1 MEEPQCGMASEERWD
16 CADSS
21 AIDNQK
27 SAMIMS
33 VSDETILS
41 DDFLRQITATGEVD
55 ILVGVPTLNNQGTI
69 ARVVSAIRVG
79 FVKYFP
85 RERTALLTVDGGSKD
100 GTQEIV
106 KGAAAPD
113 FRAFLASSP
122 LRTMQTLT
130 TSYGTLQGKGG
141 ALHIILAAAELLR
154 AKACAIVSP
163 DLESLTPQWI
173 EALTRPIYREG
184 FDFLAP
190 IYQRH
195 RFDGLLIGHVLSP
208 LVAAA
213 YGCEIEEPL
222 GGELAF
228 SGRLAS
234 HYLSQDM
241 WQLDLLRTAPEMWMV
256 TTALVGEYRVCQAFL
271 GPKVHSANPAGP
283 DLAITVQQVV
293 GALFGC
299 LEAHQS
305 AWLTREAVRTVPAF
319 GFQYDLDLPPIR
331 VNRKRMLNTF
341 LKGVAELASIL
352 EPALSPPTLQQI
364 REIAEIGGEGPS
376 FPDDLWVKTVY
387 EFAGAFHRS
396 VINRDH
402 LLQALTPLYL
412 GRINSFLSENHR
424 SSAAGA
430 RERIKKLRS
439 QFENLK
445 PYLVERWNAQT

>member
-1 MEEPQCGMASEERWD
+1 MAVTDQSLL
-16 CADSS
+16 
-21 AIDNQK
+21 
-27 SAMIMS
+27 
-33 VSDETILS
+33 T
-41 DDFLRQITATGEVD
+41 DDFLRQITAAGEVD
-55 ILVGVPTLNNQGTI
+55 ILVGVPTLNNHDTI

-85 RERTALLTVDGGSKD
+85 RERAALINVDGGSKD
-100 GTQEIV
+100 GTPEIISST
-106 KGAAAPD
+106 ADPD

-122 LRTMQTLT
+122 LRTMHTLT
-130 TSYGTLQGKGG
+130 TSYGAMQGKGG
-141 ALHIILAAAELLR
+141 ALHVILAAAELLR
-154 AKACAIVSP
+154 AKVCAIVSP
-163 DLESLTPQWI
+163 DLESLTPEWI

-184 FDFLAP
+184 YDLLAP

-195 RFDGLLIGHVLSP
+195 RFDGLLISHILSP

-234 HYLSQDM
+234 HYLSQDV
-241 WQLDLLRTAPEMWMV
+241 WHLDLMRTAPEIWMV
-256 TTALVGEYRVCQAFL
+256 TTALVGEFRLCQAFL
-271 GPKVHSANPAGP
+271 GPKVHSVNPASP
-283 DLAITVQQVV
+283 DLAVTIQQVV
-293 GALFGC
+293 GALFSC

-305 AWLTREAVRTVPAF
+305 YWMTHEGTRAVPAF

-352 EPALSPPTLQQI
+352 EAALSPQTLQQI
-364 REIAEIGGEGPS
+364 QTIAKLDGEGLS
-376 FPDDLWVKTVY
+376 FPDDLWVRTVY

-424 SSAAGA
+424 SSATVAGQ
-430 RERIKKLRS
+430 RIKKLRS
-439 QFENLK
+439 QFETLK
-445 PYLVERWNAQT
+445 PYLGERWNAQK

>member
-1 MEEPQCGMASEERWD
+1 MTAPEESLL
-16 CADSS
+16 
-21 AIDNQK
+21 
-27 SAMIMS
+27 
-33 VSDETILS
+33 SDE
-41 DDFLRQITATGEVD
+41 FLRQITAAGEAD
-55 ILVGVPTLNNQGTI
+55 ILVGVPTLNNHDTI
-69 ARVVSAIRVG
+69 ARIISAIRIG

-85 RERTALLTVDGGSKD
+85 RERAVLLNVDAGSKD

-106 KGAAAPD
+106 KGTAIPD
-113 FRAFLASSP
+113 FRAYLASSP
-122 LRTMQTLT
+122 LRTMNTLT
-130 TSYGTLQGKGG
+130 ASCTAMQGKGG
-141 ALHIILAAAELLR
+141 ALHVILATAELLR
-154 AKACAIVSP
+154 ARVCAIVSP
-163 DLESLTPQWI
+163 DLESLTPEWI

-195 RFDGLLIGHVLSP
+195 RFDGLLVSHILSP
-208 LVAAA
+208 LVATA

-234 HYLSQDM
+234 HYLSQDA
-241 WQLDLLRTAPEMWMV
+241 WQQDLMRSAPEIWMV
-256 TTALVGEYRVCQAFL
+256 TAALVGDYRVCQAFL
-271 GPKVHSANPAGP
+271 GPKIHSPNPTGL
-283 DLAITVQQVV
+283 DLSVTLQQVV
-293 GALFGC
+293 GALFSC

-305 AWLTREAVRTVPAF
+305 FWLNREGARDVPAF
-319 GFQYDLDLPPIR
+319 GFQYDLELPAIR

-341 LKGVAELASIL
+341 LTGVAELASIL
-352 EPALSPPTLQQI
+352 DPVLSPPTMQQI
-364 REIAEIGGEGPS
+364 QEIAKLGADGGR
-376 FPDDLWVKTVY
+376 FPDDLWVKIVY

-424 SSAAGA
+424 PSATGS

-439 QFENLK
+439 QFESLR
-445 PYLVERWNAQT
+445 PYLAECWNAQK